1 MDHKVQSLLE
11 TVSRSLLFL
20 RVLVPMVIQFCLVL
34 GIHLNNTM
42 ISKHLHSKRQWYQI
56 GNFVFY
62 LLAFGS
68 LSALL
73 LLIAFDNARRE
84 RFGEEVDRQE
94 MNRLIHEL
102 RTANGSGGG
111 NSVNG
116 RSLPTAIEQEDPH

>member
-1 MDHKVQSLLE
+1 M
-11 TVSRSLLFL
+11 SRSMLFL
-20 RVLVPMVIQFCLVL
+20 RVLLPMVVQFSLVI

-62 LLAFGS
+62 LLAFCS

-94 MNRLIHEL
+94 MDRLIREL
-102 RTANGSGGG
+102 RSTAN
-111 NSVNG
+111 VQNG
-116 RSLPTAIEQEDPH
+116 RTSHEKRTVERE